1 MLQFTFGA
9 LHVTDAFKFAQRR
22 VELEGVFTF
31 AAESQRLDGQGVD
44 RRSQRTRQ
52 RALVCD
58 KWASSKV

>member
-9 LHVTDAFKFAQRR
+9 LHVTDAFQFAQRHL
-22 VELEGVFTF
+22 ELEGVFPF
-31 AAESQRLDGQGVD
+31 AAKSQRLDGQSVD

-58 KWASSKV
+58 K